1 MSRRSV
7 FYISDSTGITA
18 ETMGHS
24 LLAQFDGID
33 FDETVLPFVDTP
45 ERAQAAVDRI
55 NQAAARDGAPPIVF
69 DTVVDQ
75 QRRALLATSQ
85 GALLDIFSAYL
96 TRLEQ
101 LLATKSNFSVGRPH
115 TANAEQL
122 YQRRIEA
129 VNYALE
135 NDDGA
140 RINRYDQAQ
149 LILVGVSRSG
159 KTPTSLYLAMQHGL
173 FVANYPL
180 TDEDLETG
188 QMPKALLPQR
198 HKLYGLTIDPVRLS
212 AIRNER
218 RANSRYA
225 SLSQCEDEVRMAIA
239 LLKRNQIP
247 FIDSTHT
254 SIEEIA
260 AKVLADTGLRERRG

>member
-1 MSRRSV
+1 MQKRSV
-7 FYISDSTGITA
+7 FYVSDSTGITA

-33 FDETVLPFVDTP
+33 FEETVLPFVDTP

-55 NQAAARDGAPPIVF
+55 NQAAVRDGAPPIIF
-69 DTVVDQ
+69 DTIVDHQ
-75 QRRALLATSQ
+75 IRAVIATSN
-85 GALLDIFSAYL
+85 GLLLDIFSTYL
-96 TRLEQ
+96 NRLEQ
-101 LLATKSNFSVGRPH
+101 ALGTKSNYAVGRPH
-115 TANAEQL
+115 TPGAEQL

-159 KTPTSLYLAMQHGL
+159 KTPTCLYLAMQHGV
-173 FVANYPL
+173 FAANYPL
-180 TDEDLETG
+180 TEEDLETG
-188 QMPKALLPQR
+188 QLPKALQPHRQ
-198 HKLYGLTIDPVRLS
+198 KLYGLTIEPERLA

-225 SLSQCEDEVRMAIA
+225 SLSQCEDEVRMALA
-239 LLKRNQIP
+239 LLQRNQIRY
-247 FIDSTHT
+247 IDSTHT

-260 AKVLADTGLRERRG
+260 AKILADTGLRERRH

>member
-1 MSRRSV
+1 MSKRSV

-24 LLAQFDGID
+24 LLAQFDGFD

-45 ERAQAAVDRI
+45 ERAQAAVERI
-55 NQAAARDGAPPIVF
+55 NQAAARDGAAPIIF
-69 DTVVDQ
+69 DTIIDQ
-75 QRRALLATSQ
+75 QIRAQIAASN
-85 GALLDIFSAYL
+85 GVLLDIFSAYL

-101 LLATKSNFSVGRPH
+101 LLATKSNFAVGRPH
-115 TANAEQL
+115 TASAEQS
-122 YQRRIEA
+122 YNRRIEA

-149 LILVGVSRSG
+149 LILIGVSRSG
-159 KTPTSLYLAMQHGL
+159 KTPTCLYLAMQHGL

-180 TDEDLETG
+180 TEEDLELG
-188 QMPKALLPQR
+188 HMPKALQPHRQ
-198 HKLYGLTIDPVRLS
+198 KLYGLTIDPVRLA

-225 SLSQCEDEVRMAIA
+225 SLSQCEDEVRMALA
-239 LLKRNQIP
+239 LLQRNQIRH
-247 FIDSTHT
+247 IDSTHT

-260 AKVLADTGLRERRG
+260 AKILADTGLRERRS

>member
-1 MSRRSV
+1 MNKRSV

-18 ETMGHS
+18 ETLGHS
-24 LLAQFDGID
+24 LLAQFDDID
-33 FDETVLPFVDTP
+33 FEETVLPFVDTP

-55 NQAAARDGAPPIVF
+55 NQAASRDGAPPIIF
-69 DTVVDQ
+69 DTVVNPQ
-75 QRRALLATSQ
+75 VRALLATSN
-85 GALLDIFSAYL
+85 GVPLDIFSVYL

-101 LLATKSNFSVGRPH
+101 LLDAKSNYSVGRPH
-115 TANAEQL
+115 TATAEQT
-122 YQRRIEA
+122 YQRRIAA

-149 LILVGVSRSG
+149 LILIGVSRSG
-159 KTPTSLYLAMQHGL
+159 KTPTCLYLAMQHGI
-173 FVANYPL
+173 FTANYPL
-180 TDEDLETG
+180 TDEDLELG
-188 QMPKALLPQR
+188 QLPKALQPHR
-198 HKLYGLTIDPVRLS
+198 HKLYGLTIEPARL
-212 AIRNER
+212 AVIRNER

-239 LLKRNQIP
+239 LLKRNQIRH
-247 FIDSTHT
+247 IDSTHT

-260 AKVLADTGLRERRG
+260 AKILSDTGLRERRG